1 MNTRQNAVA
10 QALVRA
16 QDFATSRQADFTHT
30 PPTKV
35 DVKFAATQV
44 RLQEAITALGGK
56 AAIQAGGG
64 YGESTEEQRS
74 VRQKLEEALSE
85 VNDAADAIAD
95 ETGNEALMD
104 RFRMPDGRGDEEL
117 KSRAR
122 GMAAAIRELSLND
135 EFEAHGFSADTAAA
149 LDALAAALT
158 SSEGE
163 QGKALGQ
170 QAGATAAIPGH
181 LRTGKSAL
189 KTFSVIFRRIYAGQT
204 DLLTAWKT
212 SSHIERAERRK
223 MQDAPPPPPAP
234 GT

>member
-1 MNTRQNAVA
+1 MNTRQNAAA
-10 QALVRA
+10 QAFVRSA
-16 QDFATSRQADFTHT
+16 EFVTSRLADFTHT

-35 DVKFAATQV
+35 DLKFASTQV
-44 RLQEAITALGGK
+44 RLQGAVTALGGK

-74 VRQKLEEALSE
+74 ARQQLEELLSE

-95 ETGNEALMD
+95 ETDNEALMD

-135 EFEAHGFSADTAAA
+135 EFEAHGFSADTATDLETHASA
-149 LDALAAALT
+149 MDG
-158 SSEGE
+158 SEGD
-163 QGKALGQ
+163 QGMALGE

-189 KTFSVIFRRIYAGQT
+189 KTFNVMFRRVYAGQT
-204 DLLTAWKT
+204 DILTVWKT
-212 SSHIERAERRK
+212 ASHIERAERRK
-223 MQDAPPPPPAP
+223 KKDTPPTPPAA
-234 GT
+234 